1 MTADL
6 GELVPAYDPYDY
18 AIHEDPYPTYAAL
31 RAHAPVYR
39 NDEHGFYALSRHAD
53 VVAAF
58 RDDQRYSSADGVSL
72 DPAATGP
79 QAARVMSFLAMD
91 EPRHGRMRRLVSKGF
106 TPRRVQDLEPRVRA
120 ITDGHLAPA
129 LEQGSFDFIDD
140 VAGKVPMD
148 VVSELLGVPEADRA
162 ELRRL
167 ADVVVHRD
175 DGVFDVPQAA
185 AAASIDLAVYY
196 LDLIAG
202 RRKHPR
208 DDLTS
213 ALLEVEL
220 DGERLTD
227 DELGAFLFLMV
238 VAGNETTTKL
248 LGHCWYW
255 GWRNPAELAKPLGNR
270 SAVAA
275 WVEETLRYDNSTQM
289 LARTTT
295 TEVAVRGV
303 VIPAASR
310 VLLLIGS
317 ANRDDS
323 VFADPDSYDLDRDT
337 SELLSFGS
345 GRHFCLGAS
354 LARLEAK
361 VVLEQLVS
369 RVGSYD
375 VDEANARRVHSVNV
389 RGFAHLPTS
398 VRLR

>member
-1 MTADL
+1 MTT
-6 GELVPAYDPYDY
+6 VMPSYDPYDY
-18 AIHEDPYPTYAAL
+18 AIHEDPYPTYAAM

-39 NDEHGFYALSRHAD
+39 NDEHGFYALSRYAD

-58 RDDQRYSSADGVSL
+58 RDDERFSSADGVSL

-91 EPRHGRMRRLVSKGF
+91 EPRHGRMRKLVSRGF
-106 TPRRVQDLEPRVRA
+106 TPRRVQDLESRVRA
-120 ITDGHLAPA
+120 ITDAHLAPA
-129 LEQGSFDFIDD
+129 LECAEFDFIEE
-140 VAGKVPMD
+140 VGGKVPMD

-196 LDLIAG
+196 LDLIAA
-202 RRKHPR
+202 RRKQPR

-213 ALLEVEL
+213 ALLEVEI

-255 GWRNPAELAKPLGNR
+255 GWRNPDQLMKPLTDIG
-270 SAVAA
+270 AVAQ

-295 TEVAVRGV
+295 TDVTVGDV
-303 VIPAASR
+303 MIPAASR
-310 VLLLIGS
+310 VLLLVGS
-317 ANRDDS
+317 ANRDNL
-323 VFADPDSYDLDRDT
+323 VFADPDRYDLDRDT

-369 RVGSYD
+369 KISAYD
-375 VDEANARRVHSVNV
+375 VDEANAHRVHSVNV
-389 RGFAHLPTS
+389 RGFAQLPTS
-398 VRLR
+398 VTLR

>member
-1 MTADL
+1 MTA
-6 GELVPAYDPYDY
+6 GAPAVPVLDPYSY
-18 AIHEDPYPTYAAL
+18 PFHEDPYPTYAAL
-31 RAHAPVYR
+31 REHAPVYR
-39 NDEHGFYALSRHAD
+39 NAELGFYALARHAD

-58 RDDQRYSSADGVSL
+58 RDDVRFSNADGVSL

-79 QAARVMSFLAMD
+79 QAAKVMSFLAMD
-91 EPRHGRMRRLVSKGF
+91 EPRHGRMRRLVSRGF
-106 TPRRVQDLEPRVRA
+106 TPRRVADLEPRVRA
-120 ITDGHLAPA
+120 ITDAHLAPA
-129 LEQGSFDFIDD
+129 LQKGSFDFIDD

-175 DGVFDVPQAA
+175 DGVFDVPP
-185 AAASIDLAVYY
+185 AAASASLDLAVYY
-196 LDLIAG
+196 LEMIAA
-202 RRKHPR
+202 RRREPR

-213 ALLEVEL
+213 ALLEVEI

-227 DELGAFLFLMV
+227 EELGAFLFLMV

-255 GWRNPAELAKPLGNR
+255 GARNPDQLAKPMADPR
-270 SAVAA
+270 AVAP
-275 WVEETLRYDNSTQM
+275 WVEETLRYDASSQI

-295 TEVAVRGV
+295 TEVALDGG
-303 VIPAASR
+303 VIPSGAR
-310 VLLLIGS
+310 VLLLVGS
-317 ANRDDS
+317 ANRDPR
-323 VFADPDSYDLDRDT
+323 VFDDPDRYDLDRDT
-337 SELLSFGS
+337 SESLSFGS

-354 LARLEAK
+354 LARLEAR
-361 VVLEQLVS
+361 VVLEQLLS

-375 VDEANARRVHSVNV
+375 IDESGAKRVHSVNV

>member
-1 MTADL
+1 
-6 GELVPAYDPYDY
+6 
-18 AIHEDPYPTYAAL
+18 
-31 RAHAPVYR
+31 VYR
-39 NDEHGFYALSRHAD
+39 NEQLGFYALSRHAD
-53 VVAAF
+53 VAAAF
-58 RDDQRYSSADGVSL
+58 RDDQRFSSADGVSL

-91 EPRHGRMRRLVSKGF
+91 EPRHGRMRRLVSRGS

-120 ITDGHLAPA
+120 ITDAHLLPA
-129 LEQGSFDFIDD
+129 LERGSFDFIED

-175 DGVFDVPQAA
+175 DGVFDVPPAA

-196 LDLIAG
+196 LGLIAA
-202 RRKHPR
+202 RRREPR

-213 ALLEVEL
+213 ALLEVEIA
-220 DGERLTD
+220 GERLTD

-248 LGHCWYW
+248 LGHSWFW
-255 GWRNPAELAKPLGNR
+255 GWRHPAELAKPLADVR
-270 SAVAA
+270 AVPR
-275 WVEETLRYDNSTQM
+275 WVEETLRYDNSTQV

-295 TEVAVRGV
+295 QQIDLEQGT
-303 VIPAASR
+303 IPDGTR
-310 VLLLIGS
+310 VLLLVGS
-317 ANRDDS
+317 ANRDER
-323 VFADPDSYDLDRDT
+323 VFADADRYDLDRDT

-354 LARLEAK
+354 LARLEAR
-361 VVLEQLVS
+361 VVLEQLVK
-369 RVGSYD
+369 RVASYD
-375 VDEANARRVHSVNV
+375 VDEANAQRVHSVNV
-389 RGFAHLPTS
+389 RGFAHLPTT
-398 VRLR
+398 VTMR

>member
-1 MTADL
+1 VTAT
-6 GELVPAYDPYDY
+6 VAPVFDPYDY

-31 RAHAPVYR
+31 REHAPVYR
-39 NDEHGFYALSRHAD
+39 NEQLGFYALSRHAD
-53 VVAAF
+53 VAAAF
-58 RDDQRYSSADGVSL
+58 RDDQRFSSADGVSL

-91 EPRHGRMRRLVSKGF
+91 EPRHGRMRRLVSRGF

-120 ITDGHLAPA
+120 ITDAHLLPA
-129 LEQGSFDFIDD
+129 LERGSFDFIED

-175 DGVFDVPQAA
+175 DGVFDVPPAA

-196 LDLIAG
+196 LGLIAA
-202 RRKHPR
+202 RRREPR

-213 ALLEVEL
+213 ALLEVEIA
-220 DGERLTD
+220 GERLTD

-248 LGHCWYW
+248 LGHSWFW
-255 GWRNPAELAKPLGNR
+255 GWRHPAELAKPLADVR
-270 SAVAA
+270 AVPR
-275 WVEETLRYDNSTQM
+275 WVEETLRYDNSTQV

-295 TEVAVRGV
+295 QQIDLEQGT
-303 VIPAASR
+303 IPDGTR
-310 VLLLIGS
+310 VLLLVGS
-317 ANRDDS
+317 ANRDER
-323 VFADPDSYDLDRDT
+323 VFADADRYDLDRDT

-354 LARLEAK
+354 LARLEAR
-361 VVLEQLVS
+361 VVLEQLVK
-369 RVGSYD
+369 RVASYD
-375 VDEANARRVHSVNV
+375 VDEANAQRVHSVNV
-389 RGFAHLPTS
+389 RGFAHLPTT
-398 VRLR
+398 VTMR

>member
-1 MTADL
+1 MTADAPA
-6 GELVPAYDPYDY
+6 VPVLDPYSY
-18 AIHEDPYPTYAAL
+18 AFHEDPYPTYAAL
-31 RAHAPVYR
+31 RESAPVYQ
-39 NDEHGFYALSRHAD
+39 NPDLGFFALARHAD

-58 RDDQRYSSADGVSL
+58 RDDVRFSNADGVSL

-91 EPRHGRMRRLVSKGF
+91 EPRHGRMRRLVSRGF
-106 TPRRVQDLEPRVRA
+106 TPRRVADLEPRVRA
-120 ITDGHLAPA
+120 ITDAHLAPA
-129 LEQGSFDFIDD
+129 LEKGSFDFIDD

-167 ADVVVHRD
+167 ADIVVHRE
-175 DGVFDVPQAA
+175 DGVTDVPAAA

-196 LDLIAG
+196 LDLIAA
-202 RRKHPR
+202 RRSTPQ

-255 GWRNPAELAKPLGNR
+255 GWRHPDQLVKPMGDR
-270 SAVAA
+270 GAVGR
-275 WVEETLRYDNSTQM
+275 WVEETLRYDASTQI

-295 TEVAVRGV
+295 TEVALADG
-303 VIPAASR
+303 VIPAGAR
-310 VLLLIGS
+310 VLLLLGS
-317 ANRDDS
+317 GNRDPR
-323 VFADPDSYDLDRDT
+323 VFDEPDRYDLDRDT
-337 SELLSFGS
+337 TESLSFGS

-354 LARLEAK
+354 LARLEAR
-361 VVLEQLVS
+361 VVLEQLLS

-375 VDEANARRVHSVNV
+375 VDESGAQRVHSVNV
-389 RGFAHLPTS
+389 RGFAHLPTT
-398 VRLR
+398 VTLR

>member
-1 MTADL
+1 VTAT
-6 GELVPAYDPYDY
+6 VAPVFDPYDY

-31 RAHAPVYR
+31 REHAPVYR
-39 NDEHGFYALSRHAD
+39 NEELGFYALSRHAD
-53 VVAAF
+53 VAAAF
-58 RDDQRYSSADGVSL
+58 RDDQRFSSADGVSL

-91 EPRHGRMRRLVSKGF
+91 EPRHGRMRRLVSRGF

-120 ITDGHLAPA
+120 ITDAHLLPA
-129 LEQGSFDFIDD
+129 LERGSFDFIED

-175 DGVFDVPQAA
+175 DGVFDVPPAA

-196 LDLIAG
+196 LDLIA
-202 RRKHPR
+202 RRRREPR

-213 ALLEVEL
+213 ALLEVGI

-248 LGHCWYW
+248 LGHSWFW
-255 GWRNPAELAKPLGNR
+255 GWRHPAELAKPLADVR
-270 SAVAA
+270 AVPR
-275 WVEETLRYDNSTQM
+275 WVEETLRYDNSTQV

-295 TEVAVRGV
+295 QQIDLEQGA
-303 VIPAASR
+303 IPEGTR
-310 VLLLIGS
+310 VLLLVGS
-317 ANRDDS
+317 ANRDER
-323 VFADPDSYDLDRDT
+323 VFADADRYDLDRDT

-354 LARLEAK
+354 LARLEAR
-361 VVLEQLVS
+361 VVLEQLVK
-369 RVGSYD
+369 RVASYD
-375 VDEANARRVHSVNV
+375 VDEANAQRVHSVNV
-389 RGFAHLPTS
+389 RGFAHLPTT
-398 VRLR
+398 VTMR

>member
-1 MTADL
+1 MTS
-6 GELVPAYDPYDY
+6 PSYDPYDY
-18 AIHEDPYPTYAAL
+18 AIHEDPYPTYAAM
-31 RAHAPVYR
+31 RAQAPVYH
-39 NDEHGFYALSRHAD
+39 NEEHGFYALSRYSD

-58 RDDQRYSSADGVSL
+58 RDDQRFSSADGVSL

-106 TPRRVQDLEPRVRA
+106 TPRRVQDLESRVRA
-120 ITDGHLAPA
+120 MTDAHLAPA
-129 LEQGSFDFIDD
+129 LERGSFDFIED

-185 AAASIDLAVYY
+185 AAASIELAVYY
-196 LDLIAG
+196 LDLIAA
-202 RRKHPR
+202 RRKNPL

-213 ALLEVEL
+213 ALLEVEI

-255 GWRNPAELAKPLGNR
+255 GWRHPDQLAKPLGDR
-270 SAVAA
+270 AAVAA
-275 WVEETLRYDNSTQM
+275 WVEETLRFDNSTQM

-295 TEVAVRGV
+295 TDV
-303 VIPAASR
+303 VVGDVTIPAAAR

-317 ANRDDS
+317 ANRDDL
-323 VFADPDSYDLDRDT
+323 VFPEPDRYDLDRDT

-369 RVGSYD
+369 HISAYD
-375 VDEANARRVHSVNV
+375 VDEANAHRVHSVNV
-389 RGFAHLPTS
+389 RGFAQLPTT
-398 VRLR
+398 VTLR

>member
-1 MTADL
+1 MTA
-6 GELVPAYDPYDY
+6 VTPSYDPYDY
-18 AIHEDPYPTYAAL
+18 AIHEDPYPTYAVL
-31 RAHAPVYR
+31 REYAPVYR
-39 NDEHGFYALSRHAD
+39 NEEHGFYALSRYAD

-58 RDDQRYSSADGVSL
+58 RDDLRFSSADGVSL

-91 EPRHGRMRRLVSKGF
+91 EPRHGRMRRLVSRGF
-106 TPRRVQDLEPRVRA
+106 TPRRVADLEPRVRA
-120 ITDGHLAPA
+120 ITDAHLAAA
-129 LEQGSFDFIDD
+129 LEQTSFDFIDD
-140 VAGKVPMD
+140 IAAKVPMD

-167 ADVVVHRD
+167 ADLVVHREE
-175 DGVFDVPQAA
+175 GVFDVPP
-185 AAASIDLAVYY
+185 AAASASIELAVYY
-196 LDLIAG
+196 LDLIAA
-202 RRKHPR
+202 RRKQPR

-213 ALLEVEL
+213 ALLEVEI

-227 DELGAFLFLMV
+227 DELGGFLFLMV

-255 GWRNPAELAKPLGNR
+255 GWRNPEQLAKPLTDR
-270 SAVAA
+270 AAVAA
-275 WVEETLRYDNSTQM
+275 WVDETLRYDNSTQM

-295 TEVAVRGV
+295 ADVVVGDV

-310 VLLLIGS
+310 VLLLVGS
-317 ANRDDS
+317 ANRDDL
-323 VFADPDSYDLDRDT
+323 VFPNPDRYDLDRDT

-361 VVLEQLVS
+361 VVLEQLRD
-369 RVGSYD
+369 RVAGYD
-375 VDEANARRVHSVNV
+375 IDEADARRVHSVNV

-398 VRLR
+398 VVLR

>member
-1 MTADL
+1 MTT
-6 GELVPAYDPYDY
+6 VTPSYDPYDY
-18 AIHEDPYPTYAAL
+18 AIHEDPYPTYAAM

-39 NDEHGFYALSRHAD
+39 NDDHGFYALSRYAD

-58 RDDQRYSSADGVSL
+58 RDDQRFSSADGVSL
-72 DPAATGP
+72 DPSATGP

-91 EPRHGRMRRLVSKGF
+91 EPRHGRMRKLVSRGF
-106 TPRRVQDLEPRVRA
+106 TPRRVQDLESRVRA
-120 ITDGHLAPA
+120 ITDAHLVPA
-129 LEQGSFDFIDD
+129 LERNAFDFIED

-175 DGVFDVPQAA
+175 DGLFDVPQAA

-196 LDLIAG
+196 LGLIAA
-202 RRKHPR
+202 RRKQPR

-213 ALLEVEL
+213 ALLEVEI

-255 GWRNPAELAKPLGNR
+255 GWRNPEQLAKPLAEIG
-270 SAVAA
+270 AVAA

-295 TEVAVRGV
+295 TEVTVGEV
-303 VIPAASR
+303 VIPPAAR

-317 ANRDDS
+317 ANRDDL
-323 VFADPDSYDLDRDT
+323 VFADPNRYDLDRDT

-361 VVLEQLVS
+361 IVLEQLVS
-369 RVGSYD
+369 KISAYD
-375 VDEANARRVHSVNV
+375 VDESNAHRVHSVNV
-389 RGFAHLPTS
+389 RGFAQLPTS
-398 VRLR
+398 VTLR

>member
-1 MTADL
+1 MTADA
-6 GELVPAYDPYDY
+6 PAMPVLDPYSY
-18 AIHEDPYPTYAAL
+18 AFHEDPYPTYAAL
-31 RAHAPVYR
+31 REIAPVYR
-39 NDEHGFYALSRHAD
+39 NDELGFYALSRHAD

-58 RDDQRYSSADGVSL
+58 RDDVRFSNADGVSL

-91 EPRHGRMRRLVSKGF
+91 EPRHGRMRRLVSRGF
-106 TPRRVQDLEPRVRA
+106 TPRRVADLEPRVRA
-120 ITDGHLAPA
+120 ITDAHLAPA
-129 LEQGSFDFIDD
+129 LEKGSFDFIDD

-148 VVSELLGVPEADRA
+148 VVSELLGVPESDRA

-175 DGVFDVPQAA
+175 DGVFDVPP
-185 AAASIDLAVYY
+185 AAASASLDLAVYY
-196 LDLIAG
+196 LDMIAA
-202 RRKHPR
+202 RRREPR

-213 ALLEVEL
+213 ALLDVEI

-248 LGHCWYW
+248 LGHCWFW
-255 GWRNPAELAKPLGNR
+255 GWRHPEQLAKPMSDR
-270 SAVAA
+270 RAVTR
-275 WVEETLRYDNSTQM
+275 WVEETLRFDASSQI

-295 TEVAVRGV
+295 TEVALADG
-303 VIPAASR
+303 VIPAAAR
-310 VLLLIGS
+310 VLLLVGS
-317 ANRDDS
+317 ANRDPR
-323 VFADPDSYDLDRDT
+323 VFDDPDRYDLDRDT
-337 SELLSFGS
+337 AESLSFGS

-354 LARLEAK
+354 LARLEAR
-361 VVLEQLVS
+361 VVLEQLLS
-369 RVGSYD
+369 RVASYD
-375 VDEANARRVHSVNV
+375 VDEAGARRVHSVNV